1 MTKAIVIKIFEVS
14 KSYRVEPSRKG
25 AHRQLALD
33 RQKLDCDHQ

>member
-14 KSYRVEPSRKG
+14 ISYRVGPSRKG
-25 AHRQLALD
+25 AIVNSR